1 MAVSCDGYVAYQDK
15 HRIIVSMPQTAR
27 SVRSTALPL
36 SDRQEEMDDVGLM
49 CVLELVRLLMEREDE
64 RDSIRV

>member
-1 MAVSCDGYVAYQDK
+1 MAVSCDGYIAYQDK
-15 HRIIVSMPQTAR
+15 YRIIVSMPQTAK

-36 SDRQEEMDDVGLM
+36 SDRREEMDADGLM
-49 CVLELVRLLMEREDE
+49 RVLELVRSLMEREDG